1 MKGAIVPAIPLPEN
15 ASLEHLK
22 NQAKLV
28 QDLVRSGDDGGV
40 DLVVEFHPRVGDRG
54 AVPTPFKRADA
65 QLVVARLYGFASWAA
80 LREHLRALDEF
91 ARPDVADN
99 EPTGKVSRKS
109 MGKRYTVISRN
120 HVGSFEMPPV
130 FCPTGQGVDPWKNGA
145 CTNRS

>member
-91 ARPDVADN
+91 VLEGVKTTVPFHQQLLLHPDFRAGTFD
-99 EPTGKVSRKS
+99 T
-109 MGKRYTVISRN
+109 
-120 HVGSFEMPPV
+120 HFLDSFELQPV
-130 FCPTGQGVDPWKNGA
+130 
-145 CTNRS
+145 